1 MNNPVH
7 LCYLGILVKL
17 RHQKTIVFVGIRNG
31 QPAICWT
38 GVCVGYGIFT
48 IALTAAG
55 LLGWYL
61 LTLATGADFS
71 RDLAFVIAFS
81 IISVGTAVT
90 SSITSSM
97 KRPLNELPPI
107 D

>member
-1 MNNPVH
+1 
-7 LCYLGILVKL
+7 
-17 RHQKTIVFVGIRNG
+17 
-31 QPAICWT
+31 
-38 GVCVGYGIFT
+38 VGYGIFT

-71 RDLAFVIAFS
+71 RGLAFVMAFS
-81 IISVGTAVT
+81 IISAGTAVT
-90 SSITSSM
+90 SSITSSLN
-97 KRPLNELPPI
+97 RPLNELPPI